1 MQTALL
7 NIHLFKPMK
16 TKLKIVFLALCTALA
31 FASCVTPSQVNYLQ
45 DMRHGSQIELENK
58 FQARICPYDELDIY
72 VFGPVDDEKLVK
84 PFNLSN
90 ISIGTSSGG
99 QRGAYLVDVNGDI
112 QFPVL
117 GSVHVAGLTR
127 LELQD
132 TLKHRLE
139 RESLLNQAVVMVRFA
154 NFKIFFLGAE
164 GGKSITI
171 TNERCTFLEALALC
185 GDLSVYTS
193 RNKIAVMREIDG
205 KMVMRYLDPRSSS
218 VFQDPFFML
227 QQNDFIITQNYNT
240 STTRQEA
247 RNFVSMWV
255 STAMSTITLVLTV
268 INLINR

>member
-1 MQTALL
+1 
-7 NIHLFKPMK
+7 
-16 TKLKIVFLALCTALA
+16 
-31 FASCVTPSQVNYLQ
+31 
-45 DMRHGSQIELENK
+45 MRHGSQIELENK
-58 FQARICPYDELDIY
+58 FQAKICPYDELDIY
-72 VFGPVDDEKLVK
+72 VFGPSGEEDLAK
-84 PFNLSN
+84 PFNISSKN
-90 ISIGTSSGG
+90 IGSGG
-99 QRGAYLVDVNGDI
+99 AQRGAYLVDVNGDI

-117 GSVHVAGLTR
+117 GNIHVAGMTR

-132 TLKHRLE
+132 NIKHRLE
-139 RESLLNQAVVMVRFA
+139 SENLLNQAVIMVRFA

-185 GDLSVYTS
+185 GDLSIYTS

-247 RNFVSMWV
+247 RNFVSMWAT
-255 STAMSTITLVLTV
+255 TAMSTITLVLTL
-268 INLINR
+268 INLIKK

>member
-1 MQTALL
+1 MKMRLIKPLLLVALCG
-7 NIHLFKPMK
+7 
-16 TKLKIVFLALCTALA
+16 TLALT
-31 FASCVTPSQVNYLQ
+31 SCVTPSQVNYLQ

-58 FQARICPYDELDIY
+58 FQAKICPYDELDIY
-72 VFGPVDDEKLVK
+72 VFGPSGEEELAK
-84 PFNLSN
+84 PFNISSKN
-90 ISIGTSSGG
+90 IGSGG
-99 QRGAYLVDVNGDI
+99 AQRGAYLVDVNGDI

-117 GSVHVAGLTR
+117 GNIHVSGMTR

-132 TLKHRLE
+132 NIKHRLE
-139 RESLLNQAVVMVRFA
+139 SENLLNQAVIMVRFA

-185 GDLSVYTS
+185 GDLSIYTS

-247 RNFVSMWV
+247 RNFVSMWAT
-255 STAMSTITLVLTV
+255 TAMSTITLVLTI
-268 INLINR
+268 INLIKK

>member
-1 MQTALL
+1 
-7 NIHLFKPMK
+7 MK
-16 TKLKIVFLALCTALA
+16 TKRTLLIAALVATLA
-31 FASCVTPSQVNYLQ
+31 FTSCVTPSQVNYLQ

-58 FQARICPYDELDIY
+58 FQAIICPYDELDIY
-72 VFGPVDDEKLVK
+72 VFGPVDDEKVTK
-84 PFNLSN
+84 PFNIGSN
-90 ISIGTSSGG
+90 AINGYTTNR
-99 QRGAYLVDVNGDI
+99 RGAYLVDVNGDI

-117 GSVHVAGLTR
+117 GQIHVAGLTR
-127 LELQD
+127 LQLQD
-132 TLKHRLE
+132 TIQKHLAE
-139 RESLLNQAVVMVRFA
+139 QHLLTQPVVMVRFA

-185 GDLSVYTS
+185 GDLSVYTN

-247 RNFVSMWV
+247 RNFVTMWV

-268 INLINR
+268 INLLNK

>member
-1 MQTALL
+1 MKMRLIKPLLLVALCG
-7 NIHLFKPMK
+7 
-16 TKLKIVFLALCTALA
+16 TLALT
-31 FASCVTPSQVNYLQ
+31 SCVTPSQVNYLQ

-58 FQARICPYDELDIY
+58 FQAKICPYDELDIY
-72 VFGPVDDEKLVK
+72 VFGPSGEEDLAK
-84 PFNLSN
+84 PFNISSKN
-90 ISIGTSSGG
+90 IGSGG
-99 QRGAYLVDVNGDI
+99 AQRGAYLVDVNGDI

-117 GSVHVAGLTR
+117 GNIHVAGMTR

-132 TLKHRLE
+132 NIKQRLE
-139 RESLLNQAVVMVRFA
+139 SENLLNQAVIMVRFA

-185 GDLSVYTS
+185 GDLSIYTS

-247 RNFVSMWV
+247 RNFVSMWAT
-255 STAMSTITLVLTV
+255 TAMSTITLVLTI
-268 INLINR
+268 INLIKK

>member
-1 MQTALL
+1 MKMRLIKPLLLVALCG
-7 NIHLFKPMK
+7 
-16 TKLKIVFLALCTALA
+16 TLALT
-31 FASCVTPSQVNYLQ
+31 SCVTPSQVNYLQ

-58 FQARICPYDELDIY
+58 FQAKICPYDELDIY
-72 VFGPVDDEKLVK
+72 VFGPSGEEDLAK
-84 PFNLSN
+84 PFNISSKN
-90 ISIGTSSGG
+90 IGSGG
-99 QRGAYLVDVNGDI
+99 AQRGAYLVDVNGDI

-117 GSVHVAGLTR
+117 GNIHVSGMTR

-132 TLKHRLE
+132 NIKHRLE
-139 RESLLNQAVVMVRFA
+139 SENLLNQAVIMVRFA

-185 GDLSVYTS
+185 GDLSIYTS

-247 RNFVSMWV
+247 RNFVSMWAT
-255 STAMSTITLVLTV
+255 TAMSTITLVLTL
-268 INLINR
+268 INLIKK

>member
-1 MQTALL
+1 MNLIKPLLLVALCG
-7 NIHLFKPMK
+7 
-16 TKLKIVFLALCTALA
+16 TLALT
-31 FASCVTPSQVNYLQ
+31 SCVTPSQVNYLQ

-58 FQARICPYDELDIY
+58 FQAKICPYDELDIY
-72 VFGPVDDEKLVK
+72 VFGPSGEEDLAK
-84 PFNLSN
+84 PFNISSKN
-90 ISIGTSSGG
+90 IGSGG
-99 QRGAYLVDVNGDI
+99 AQRGAYLVDVNGDI

-117 GSVHVAGLTR
+117 GNIHVSGMTR

-132 TLKHRLE
+132 NIKHRLE
-139 RESLLNQAVVMVRFA
+139 SENLLNQAVIMVRFA

-185 GDLSVYTS
+185 GDLSIYTS

-247 RNFVSMWV
+247 RNFVSMWAT
-255 STAMSTITLVLTV
+255 TAMSTITLVLTI
-268 INLINR
+268 INLIKK

>member
-1 MQTALL
+1 MKMRLIKPLLLVALCG
-7 NIHLFKPMK
+7 
-16 TKLKIVFLALCTALA
+16 TLALT
-31 FASCVTPSQVNYLQ
+31 SCVTPSQVNYLQ

-58 FQARICPYDELDIY
+58 FQAKICPYDELDIY
-72 VFGPVDDEKLVK
+72 VFGPSGEEDLAK
-84 PFNLSN
+84 PFNISSKN
-90 ISIGTSSGG
+90 IGSGG
-99 QRGAYLVDVNGDI
+99 AQRGAYLVDVNGDI

-117 GSVHVAGLTR
+117 GNIHVSGMTR

-132 TLKHRLE
+132 NIKHRLE
-139 RESLLNQAVVMVRFA
+139 SENLLNQAVIMVRFA

-185 GDLSVYTS
+185 GDLSIYTS

-205 KMVMRYLDPRSSS
+205 KKVMRYLDPRSSS

-247 RNFVSMWV
+247 RNFVSMWAT
-255 STAMSTITLVLTV
+255 TAMSTITLVLTI
-268 INLINR
+268 INLIKK

>member
-1 MQTALL
+1 MKMRLIKPLLLVALCG
-7 NIHLFKPMK
+7 
-16 TKLKIVFLALCTALA
+16 TLALT
-31 FASCVTPSQVNYLQ
+31 SCVTPSQVNYLQ

-58 FQARICPYDELDIY
+58 FQAKICPYDELDIY
-72 VFGPVDDEKLVK
+72 VFGPSGEEELAK
-84 PFNLSN
+84 PFNISSKN
-90 ISIGTSSGG
+90 IGSGG
-99 QRGAYLVDVNGDI
+99 AQRGAYLVDVNGDI

-117 GSVHVAGLTR
+117 GNIHVAGMTR

-132 TLKHRLE
+132 DIKQRLE
-139 RESLLNQAVVMVRFA
+139 SENLLNQAVIMVRFA

-185 GDLSVYTS
+185 GDLSIYTS

-247 RNFVSMWV
+247 RNFVSMWAT
-255 STAMSTITLVLTV
+255 TAMSTITLVLTL
-268 INLINR
+268 INLIKK